1 MNLNS
6 LRALFTDKQ
15 KPFLTRLIL
24 LFCSGIALLI
34 GSTFFDRDEGVAQI
48 ETAPIISTQSEPA
61 AANSELYLERRLANV
76 LSLVEGAG
84 KVEVMLTFSQSRE
97 IVLAEDGVINE
108 SSIKEEDSAGGSRE
122 SSTSSKDMRT
132 ILVQSPR
139 GGQEPIILREIVPR
153 VEGVIIVAQ
162 GGDNVF
168 VREALMHATRTV
180 LGVDI
185 HRVQVLQMQSTD

>member
-24 LFCSGIALLI
+24 LFCLGIALLV
-34 GSTFFDRDEGVAQI
+34 GSTFLGREEPERQTESMTITTGLNEPDATPADER
-48 ETAPIISTQSEPA
+48 S
-61 AANSELYLERRLANV
+61 LERRLSEV
-76 LSLVEGAG
+76 LSMVDGAG
-84 KVEVMLTFSQSRE
+84 EVEVMLTFSHTRE
-97 IVLAEDGVINE
+97 IVLAEDAIINE
-108 SSIKEEDSAGGSRE
+108 TSVKEEDSAGGSRE
-122 SSTSSKDMRT
+122 SHSLSKDTRT

-139 GGQEPIILREIVPR
+139 GGQEPIILREIVPK
-153 VEGVIIVAQ
+153 VEGVIIVSE

-168 VREALMHATRTV
+168 VREALIRATTTV

-185 HRVQVLQMQSTD
+185 HRVQVLQMR